1 MSADSRLDRAFR
13 YAPVLP
19 LSECSRYVLFSDCHR
34 GAGTSGDNFLKNQH
48 LYFAA
53 LQYYLER
60 NFTYIELGDGD
71 ELWENRSPE
80 QIKEIHDDVFSLLS
94 RFYMRDRLHM
104 LYGNHDMVKRS
115 PRFARRC
122 CMDYPCC
129 TCGCKPL
136 FPNISF
142 HEGLILERTDGG
154 PDLYLTHGHQAD
166 FLNSVLWRLSRFLV
180 RYLWKP
186 LENVGFL
193 EPTSAA
199 KNNTKKKKVERA
211 GAGWAREKG
220 VLLITGHTHRPMLGT
235 PDSPFFNTGSCVHPY
250 SVTCIEISRLYLTLV
265 KWTLLTRPDRTL
277 YVAREEMAE
286 PLLLSG
292 FSLSPEGGAG
302 DFQAHETQK
311 SPGFLIS

>member
-1 MSADSRLDRAFR
+1 MSADSRLDRAFKN
-13 YAPVLP
+13 ALTLP

-53 LQYYLER
+53 LQYYLGK

-71 ELWENRSPE
+71 ELWENRSLD
-80 QIKEIHDDVFSLLS
+80 QIKEIHNDVFSLLS
-94 RFYMRDRLHM
+94 RFYKRGRLHM
-104 LYGNHDMVKRS
+104 LYGNHDMVKKS
-115 PRFARRC
+115 PRFTQKFCR
-122 CMDYPCC
+122 DFPCC
-129 TCGCKPL
+129 PCGGKPL
-136 FPNISF
+136 FPDILF

-154 PDLYLTHGHQAD
+154 PALYLTHGHQAD

-193 EPTSAA
+193 DPTSAA

-211 GAGWAREKG
+211 GVNWAKRREI
-220 VLLITGHTHRPMLGT
+220 LLITGHTHRPMLGT
-235 PDSPFFNTGSCVHPY
+235 PDSPFFNTGSCVHPL
-250 SVTCIEISRLYLTLV
+250 SVTCIEISRLCIALV

-277 YVAREEMAE
+277 YVAREELAE
-286 PLLLSG
+286 PLPLSG
-292 FSLSPEGGAG
+292 FSLPRIHIDGKDPAREA
-302 DFQAHETQK
+302 
-311 SPGFLIS
+311 